1 MKRRTRAARTLPAA
15 LIAVALCTGQA
26 FAAEPAP
33 DDQPQAQAFDGD
45 TPLPDAPALA
55 HGCGQDYGCSFRV
68 IPGLSRELT
77 TGVVSVGNAAINC
90 TNKPITVERT
100 VVLENSTKDNISG
113 EISGSVTLTGTIDN
127 TTTVGGSI
135 AGSNTT
141 TVNHTDH
148 TPPKDKGPNSE
159 ISNGGSVNVSGNVA
173 GSAALKLS
181 AQASFQSAFKA
192 TWSHE
197 WRQVVTET
205 TQVRFT
211 VKSGDELQF
220 GTLNAM
226 TRTVG
231 ELSVDGAAKLIKNVI
246 VDSPSTVNVSTVV
259 AQTFSATDK
268 CLSMR
273 PPGRSL
279 PSEPIEAPPRT
290 DGARPVE
297 QYRLTPE
304 GSWVALDR

>member
-1 MKRRTRAARTLPAA
+1 MKRQLWVLSAA
-15 LIAVALCTGQA
+15 LTALALGAGQSV
-26 FAAEPAP
+26 AAESVP
-33 DDQPQAQAFDGD
+33 DEPPQAQAFDGD

-68 IPGLSRELT
+68 LPGLSRQFT

-90 TNKPITVERT
+90 TNKPISVERT
-100 VVLENSTKDNISG
+100 VVLQSSTKDNISG
-113 EISGSVTLTGTIDN
+113 EISGSATITGTIDN

-135 AGSNTT
+135 AGSNKTD
-141 TVNHTDH
+141 VSHTDI
-148 TPPKDKGPNSE
+148 TAPKDKGPNSE
-159 ISNGGSVNVSGNVA
+159 VSNGGSVTVSGSVT

-197 WRQVVTET
+197 WQQVVTET
-205 TQVRFT
+205 TQVKFT
-211 VKSGDELQF
+211 VKAGDELQF
-220 GTLNAM
+220 GALNAM

-231 ELSVDGAAKLIKNVI
+231 ELSVDGAAKLIKNVV
-246 VDSPSTVNVSTVV
+246 VDSPSTANVSTVV

-279 PSEPIEAPPRT
+279 PAGLIEAPPRT

-297 QYRLTPE
+297 QYRLTPG
-304 GSWVALDR
+304 GSWAALP